1 MKIAFIGQPNA
12 GKSTLFN
19 GIAGYKTVTANFPG
33 QTVHYTVSKVTVTN
47 ETFEIVDLPGIYSL
61 TAIDKAE
68 LESRKFILSGQANV
82 IINVIDASTLSRSL
96 ELTLQLAELQVPMV
110 ICLNMI
116 DEARR
121 KGIEI
126 NLEKLSNIFGVP
138 VIETIAN
145 KGIGLDRIFT
155 SAKEAFYKNLIPK
168 IQYFHKDIEE
178 KIHEIEKILPAE
190 FISKIPKRYTAV
202 KLLEGDTELFKEIDR
217 YPEVLNKI
225 NEMREEIK
233 ISHGRHTD
241 TVISSERHALTMN
254 IFEEVAK
261 VVEPN
266 KTLREKIDDLLTNR
280 YLGYPLLFFILFGI
294 FFIVFEIGKFIE
306 EPLINKFD
314 SLIEQLPKYVTEDSF
329 IFFIL
334 KGLLEGF
341 SGGLGVAIPYLIP
354 FFIGLTILEDIGY
367 LPRMAFLMDTVMHR
381 IGLHGKSILPFI
393 ISYGCNVPGVMATRI
408 LESPRDRFITAA
420 LSVFVPCAA
429 RTTIIL
435 GLIGAYI
442 GGFAAA
448 GLYIFNIFVIMII
461 GTVFTKFIPE
471 ITPGLIMEIPPLR
484 IPTFKNVFM
493 KTWLRLKDFMIVA
506 WPLLVI
512 SSIILSLLEYLKL
525 DVFLNLLFSP
535 IVSWL
540 LGLPE
545 QTGITLLFG
554 ILRKELSMI
563 MLFQA
568 MDTTN
573 LNTVMTKIQLITFT
587 IFTIFY
593 IPCVGTMG
601 TLIREVGTK
610 KTILITALSIAVAL
624 ILSIIVR
631 LIFSILYN
639 S

>member
-12 GKSTLFN
+12 GKSTIFN
-19 GIAGYKTVTANFPG
+19 GLAGYKTVTANFPG
-33 QTVHYTVSKVTVTN
+33 QTVHYTVSKVTLGN
-47 ETFEIVDLPGIYSL
+47 DTFEIVDLPGIYSL

-68 LESRKFILSGQANV
+68 LESRKFILSGQADV
-82 IINVIDASTLSRSL
+82 VINVIDASTLSRSL

-126 NLEKLSNIFGVP
+126 DLEKLSKIFGIP

-145 KGIGLDRIFT
+145 KGIGLDKIFI
-155 SAKEAFYKNLIPK
+155 SAKDSFNRRLIPK

-178 KIHEIEKILPAE
+178 KINEIENQIPTNLLPN
-190 FISKIPKRYTAV
+190 IPKRYIAV
-202 KLLEGDTELFKEIDR
+202 KLLEGDTELFEEIKD
-217 YPEVLNKI
+217 YKDLLNIVNKI
-225 NEMREEIK
+225 REEIK
-233 ISHGRHTD
+233 LSHGRHAD
-241 TVISSERHALTMN
+241 TVISSERHGLTMN
-254 IFEEVAK
+254 IFEEVSK
-261 VVEPN
+261 LGEPT
-266 KTLREKIDDLLTNR
+266 KSFREKVDDLLTNR
-280 YLGYPLLFFILFGI
+280 FLGYPLLFLILFAI
-294 FFIVFEIGKFIE
+294 FFIVFEVGKFIE
-306 EPLINKFD
+306 EPLIENFD
-314 SLIEQLPKYVTEDSF
+314 ALIKKLPNYFSEGSLT
-329 IFFIL
+329 FFIL

-367 LPRMAFLMDTVMHR
+367 LPRMAFLMDTVMHK
-381 IGLHGKSILPFI
+381 IGLHGKSVLPFM

-408 LESPRDRFITAA
+408 LESPRDRFITAT

-429 RTTIIL
+429 RTTVIF
-435 GLIGAYI
+435 GLVGAYI

-448 GLYIFNIFVIMII
+448 SLYIFNITIIMILGAI
-461 GTVFTKFIPE
+461 MTKFIPE

-484 IPTFKNVFM
+484 IPTLKNIFM

-506 WPLLVI
+506 WPLLVM
-512 SSIILSLLEYLKL
+512 SSIILSFLEYLKL
-525 DVFLNLLFSP
+525 DAILNSLFAP
-535 IVSWL
+535 LVSWL

-545 QTGITLLFG
+545 QTGITLIFG

-568 MDTTN
+568 MDTTD
-573 LNTVMTKIQLITFT
+573 LSTMMTKLQLIVFT

-593 IPCVGTMG
+593 MPCVGTIG
-601 TLIREVGTK
+601 ALIKEVGIKRTF
-610 KTILITALSIAVAL
+610 LITLLTISIAL
-624 ILSIIVR
+624 ILSVLTR
-631 LIFSILYN
+631 IFLSIF
-639 S
+639 

>member
-12 GKSTLFN
+12 GKSTIFN
-19 GIAGYKTVTANFPG
+19 GLAGYKTVTANFPG
-33 QTVHYTVSKVTVTN
+33 QTVHYTVSKVKVGN

-61 TAIDKAE
+61 TAIDMAE
-68 LESRKFILSGQANV
+68 LESRKYILSGQADV
-82 IINVIDASTLSRSL
+82 VINVIDASTLSRSL

-121 KGIEI
+121 KGVEI
-126 NLEKLSNIFGVP
+126 SQEKLSQIFGVP
-138 VIETIAN
+138 VIETVAN
-145 KGIGLDRIFT
+145 KGIGLDKIFS
-155 SAKEAFYKNLIPK
+155 SAKQAYYEKLIPK
-168 IQYFHKDIEE
+168 IQFFHKDIEE
-178 KIHEIEKILPAE
+178 KIEEIEKIIPNE
-190 FISKIPKRYTAV
+190 FFKNIPRRYIAI
-202 KLLEGDTELFKEIDR
+202 KLLEGDKELFEAIGK
-217 YPEVLNKI
+217 YPEILKKI
-225 NEMREEIK
+225 NDLREEIK
-233 ISHGRHTD
+233 STHGRHTD
-241 TVISSERHALTMN
+241 TVISSERHALAMN
-254 IFEEVAK
+254 LFEDVAK
-261 VVEPN
+261 VGEPL
-266 KTLREKIDDLLTNR
+266 KSFREKVDDLLTNK
-280 YLGYPLLFFILFGI
+280 YLGYPLLFSILFGI
-294 FFIVFEIGKFIE
+294 FFIVFEVGKIIE
-306 EPLINKFD
+306 EPLIEIFN
-314 SLIEQLPKYVTEDSF
+314 SLIKRLPEFVQENSLLFF
-329 IFFIL
+329 IF

-381 IGLHGKSILPFI
+381 IGLHGKSILPFV

-408 LESPRDRFITAA
+408 LESPRDRFITAT
-420 LSVFVPCAA
+420 LSVLIPCAA
-429 RTTIIL
+429 RTTVIF

-448 GLYIFNIFVIMII
+448 VLYLFNMFVIMILGAI
-461 GTVFTKFIPE
+461 LTKFIPE
-471 ITPGLIMEIPPLR
+471 TAGLIMEIPPLR
-484 IPTFKNVFM
+484 IPAIKNVFM

-506 WPLLVI
+506 WPLLII
-512 SSIILSLLEYLKL
+512 SSIMLSFLEYLEL
-525 DVFLNLLFSP
+525 DLILNKIFSP

-568 MDTTN
+568 MHTTQ
-573 LNTVMTKIQLITFT
+573 LNTVMSNLQLIVYT

-601 TLIREVGTK
+601 ALVKELGFKRM
-610 KTILITALSIAVAL
+610 ILITILTIALALILALTSRIALSI
-624 ILSIIVR
+624 II
-631 LIFSILYN
+631 
-639 S
+639 

>member
-12 GKSTLFN
+12 GKSTIFN
-19 GIAGYKTVTANFPG
+19 GLAGYKTVTANFPG
-33 QTVHYTVSKVTVTN
+33 QTVHYTISKVTVG
-47 ETFEIVDLPGIYSL
+47 EDTFEIVDLPGIYSL

-68 LESRKFILSGQANV
+68 LESRKFILSGQTDV
-82 IINVIDASTLSRSL
+82 VINVIDASTLSRSL

-126 NLEKLSNIFGVP
+126 DLESLSKIFGVP

-145 KGIGLDRIFT
+145 KGIGLDKIFI
-155 SAKEAFYKNLIPK
+155 SAKEAFYKKLIPQ
-168 IQYFHKDIEE
+168 IQHFHKDIEE
-178 KIHEIEKILPAE
+178 KINEIEKIIPSELLPN
-190 FISKIPKRYTAV
+190 IPRRYIAI
-202 KLLEGDTELFKEIDR
+202 KLLEGDIELFKEIKEQSELLSR
-217 YPEVLNKI
+217 ITEI
-225 NEMREEIK
+225 REELK
-233 ISHGRHTD
+233 LSHGRHAD

-261 VVEPN
+261 VGEPF
-266 KTLREKIDDLLTNR
+266 KSMREKLDDLLTNR

-294 FFIVFEIGKFIE
+294 FFIVFEIGKFVE
-306 EPLINKFD
+306 EPLVNKFD
-314 SLIEQLPKYVTEDSF
+314 SLIQRLPQYVSEDSF
-329 IFFIL
+329 IFYII

-367 LPRMAFLMDTVMHR
+367 LPRMAFLMDAVMHR
-381 IGLHGKSILPFI
+381 IGLHGKSVLPFI
-393 ISYGCNVPGVMATRI
+393 VSYGCNVPGVMATRI
-408 LESPRDRFITAA
+408 LESPRDRFITAT

-429 RTTIIL
+429 RTTVIF

-448 GLYIFNIFVIMII
+448 GLYIFNIFVIMILGAI
-461 GTVFTKFIPE
+461 LTRFIPE

-493 KTWLRLKDFMIVA
+493 KTWLRLKDFMLVA
-506 WPLLVI
+506 WPLLVV
-512 SSIILSLLEYLKL
+512 SSIILSFLEYLKL
-525 DVFLNLLFSP
+525 DTILNQLFTP
-535 IVSWL
+535 VVSWI

-573 LNTVMTKIQLITFT
+573 LSTVMTKIQLIVFT

-593 IPCVGTMG
+593 MPCVGTVG
-601 TLIREVGTK
+601 ALIRELGAK
-610 KTILITALSIAVAL
+610 RTILITALTIAIAL
-624 ILSIIVR
+624 ILSIVAR
-631 LIFSILYN
+631 LIFSMFL
-639 S
+639 

>member
-33 QTVHYTVSKVTVTN
+33 QTVHYTISKVTIAN

-68 LESRKFILSGQANV
+68 LESRKFILSGQADV

-96 ELTLQLAELQVPMV
+96 ELTLQLVELQVPMV

-116 DEARR
+116 DEAKR
-121 KGIEI
+121 KGVEI

-145 KGIGLDRIFT
+145 KGIGLDKIFT
-155 SAKEAFYKNLIPK
+155 SAKEAFYKNLIPQ

-190 FISKIPKRYTAV
+190 FISKIPKRYAAV
-202 KLLEGDTELFKEIDR
+202 KLLEGDTELLKDIAR
-217 YPEVLNKI
+217 YSEVLNKI
-225 NEMREEIK
+225 NKIREEIK

-254 IFEEVAK
+254 IFEEIAK
-261 VVEPN
+261 VVEPS

-306 EPLINKFD
+306 EPLISRFD
-314 SLIEQLPKYVTEDSF
+314 LLIQQLPYYLTEDSLM
-329 IFFIL
+329 FFIL

-367 LPRMAFLMDTVMHR
+367 LPRLAFLMDTVMHR
-381 IGLHGKSILPFI
+381 IGLHGKSVLPFI
-393 ISYGCNVPGVMATRI
+393 VSYGCNVPGVMATRI

-420 LSVFVPCAA
+420 LSVFIPCAA

-461 GTVFTKFIPE
+461 GTIFTKFIPE

-512 SSIILSLLEYLKL
+512 SSLILSLLEYLRL
-525 DVFLNLLFSP
+525 DTLLNQLFSP
-535 IVSWL
+535 VVSWIL
-540 LGLPE
+540 DLPE

-573 LNTVMTKIQLITFT
+573 LNTVMTNIQLITFT
-587 IFTIFY
+587 VFTIFY
-593 IPCVGTMG
+593 IPCVGTIG
-601 TLIREVGTK
+601 ALIREVGTK
-610 KTILITALSIAVAL
+610 KTIMISALSIAVAL
-624 ILSIIVR
+624 ILSLIAR
-631 LIFSILYN
+631 LVSSVLY